1 MLKKVLL
8 LLLVVLAGFL
18 TFVITR
24 PDTFHVE
31 RTVTIAA
38 PPEVVFARIDDL
50 HAWGDWS
57 PWEKLDPKMT
67 RKFGGPESGP
77 GASYAWAGNDKVG
90 KGRMTIQE
98 STRPS
103 HVGIQLEFLEPFKA
117 TSQSSFT
124 LAPEAAGT
132 KVTWAMDGKN
142 NFVSK
147 VMCVFIS
154 MDKTVG
160 ADFEKGLASLDQ
172 VARNDTA
179 RRAASAAR
187 QAASDSARAE

>member
-1 MLKKVLL
+1 MLKKILL
-8 LLLVVLAGFL
+8 LLLTLIAAFL
-18 TFVITR
+18 TFVATR

-31 RTVTIAA
+31 RSATIAA

-67 RKFGGPESGP
+67 RKFDGPESGP
-77 GASYAWAGNDKVG
+77 GATYAWAGNDKVG

-103 HVGIQLEFLEPFKA
+103 HVGLQLEFLEPFQA
-117 TSQSSFT
+117 TSQSAFT
-124 LAPEAAGT
+124 LAPEATGT

-142 NFVSK
+142 NFVAK

-160 ADFEKGLASLDQ
+160 GDFEKGLASLNG
-172 VARNDTA
+172 VAANDSA

-187 QAASDSARAE
+187 QAAADTARAE

>member
-31 RTVTIAA
+31 RSVTIAA